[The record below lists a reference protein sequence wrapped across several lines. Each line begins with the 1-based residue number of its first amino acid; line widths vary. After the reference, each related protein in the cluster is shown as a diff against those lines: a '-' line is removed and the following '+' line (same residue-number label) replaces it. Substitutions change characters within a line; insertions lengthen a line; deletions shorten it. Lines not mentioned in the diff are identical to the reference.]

1 MIMIRKARPRRQ
13 PNRVTLVE
21 LDGTPVRQSAADWP
35 AWTDNWFWDTT
46 PDADLDDHF
55 AAEAPDDIDGDGE
68 AGWVQAMVEASL
80 PPARFEPTA
89 EDLAWLAA
97 LKAQEAAEK
106 ARVVAAYRPLP
117 DDLAEYAA
125 WSEALDSGMLPASAA
140 GRFAF
145 GEYDAIRS
153 GQVTET
159 ELAMQAAGMAL

>member
-35 AWTDNWFWDTT
+35 AWTDNWFWDPT

-97 LKAQEAAEK
+97 LEAQEAAEK

-117 DDLAEYAA
+117 TT
-125 WSEALDSGMLPASAA
+125 WPNTPRGPRPSTPACCPRRPPA
-140 GRFAF
+140 GS
-145 GEYDAIRS
+145 RS
-153 GQVTET
+153 GNTT
-159 ELAMQAAGMAL
+159 RSAPAR